1 MRVPI
6 CIVLRHNYYN
16 IIYIVVLSCPLI
28 IIRNIM
34 KVNTL
39 LCRFVIYIEFFV
51 SFQVR
56 HGPKWSQAKKR
67 YARDNQHAEGLA

>member
-1 MRVPI
+1 
-6 CIVLRHNYYN
+6 
-16 IIYIVVLSCPLI
+16 
-28 IIRNIM
+28 M

-67 YARDNQHAEGLA
+67 YARNNQHAEGLA